1 MKGAKGSERRY
12 GSHVHIHLTM
22 VRSGVF
28 AALIAASALLAA
40 TPMAKAENKVSI
52 DNDAGYA
59 AKYKLVYKDGNTGK
73 TSSYTYGATKIW
85 TLNDIPV
92 NVGDTYSVY
101 AYPQYV
107 NSKTLTCVKDRVR
120 NSDSTTLTFKVTGTV
135 LNDAKCKQ
143 G

>member
-1 MKGAKGSERRY
+1 
-12 GSHVHIHLTM
+12 M

-52 DNDAGYA
+52 DNNAGYA
-59 AKYKLVYKDGNTGK
+59 AQYKLVYKNGNTGN
-73 TSSYTYGATKIW
+73 TSSYTYGATKTW

-107 NSKTLTCVKDRVR
+107 NSQRLTCVANRVR
-120 NSDSTTLTFKVTGTV
+120 NSDSTTLTFKVVGNA
-135 LNDAKCKQ
+135 LGGANCKQ

>member
-12 GSHVHIHLTM
+12 GSHAHIHLTM

-40 TPMAKAENKVSI
+40 TPMAKAENQVSI
-52 DNDAGYA
+52 YNNAGYA
-59 AKYKLVYKDGNTGK
+59 AKYKLVYKNGNTGK
-73 TSSYTYGATKIW
+73 TSAYTGGATKTW
-85 TLNDIPV
+85 TLKDIPV

-101 AYPQYV
+101 AYPQGAMQ
-107 NSKTLTCVKDRVR
+107 SELTCVKNRVR

>member
-52 DNDAGYA
+52 DNNAGYA
-59 AKYKLVYKDGNTGK
+59 AKYKLVYKNGNTGK
-73 TSSYTYGATKIW
+73 TSAYTGGATKTW
-85 TLNDIPV
+85 TLKDIPV

-101 AYPQYV
+101 AYPQGAMH
-107 NSKTLTCVKDRVR
+107 KELKCVKDRVR
-120 NSDSTTLTFKVTGTV
+120 NSDSTTLTFKVTGTI

>member
-1 MKGAKGSERRY
+1 
-12 GSHVHIHLTM
+12 M

-40 TPMAKAENKVSI
+40 TPMAKAENQVSI
-52 DNDAGYA
+52 YNNAGYA
-59 AKYKLVYKDGNTGK
+59 AKYKLVYKNGNTGK
-73 TSSYTYGATKIW
+73 TSSYTAGATKTW

-101 AYPQYV
+101 AYPQYL
-107 NSKTLTCVKDRVR
+107 NSKRLTCVENRVR
-120 NSDSTTLTFKVTGTV
+120 NSDSTTLTFKVTGNIT
-135 LNDAKCKQ
+135 NSKNNKCKQ

>member
-12 GSHVHIHLTM
+12 GSHAHIHLTM

-40 TPMAKAENKVSI
+40 TPMAKAENQVSI
-52 DNDAGYA
+52 YNNAGYA
-59 AKYKLVYKDGNTGK
+59 AKYKLVYKSGSTGK
-73 TSSYTYGATKIW
+73 TSAYTGGATKTW
-85 TLNDIPV
+85 TLKNIPV

-101 AYPQYV
+101 AYPQGAMD
-107 NSKTLTCVKDRVR
+107 KELKCVKDRVR
-120 NSDSTTLTFKVTGTV
+120 NSDSTTLTFKVTGTI
-135 LNDAKCKQ
+135 LNDAECKQ